1 MNLKN
6 GIMKKFFIAIVFLT
20 GTMMHA
26 QEDGGFGIK
35 AGLNYGSN
43 GDLSQNGQTIID
55 NPDENLGYHFG
66 VFGKIDLG
74 PIYVRPELSY
84 TVLNSDYDNNAFNS
98 SLEVKKLDAPVLVGF
113 KVLGPLHVF
122 AGPSF
127 QYILD
132 TELEDVDLEDVQE
145 EFSIGMQVGVGVNL
159 GNLGIDVRYERGLS
173 ENEAEFSN
181 LGQFGTLD
189 TRPEQIIVGLSLKL

>member
-1 MNLKN
+1 
-6 GIMKKFFIAIVFLT
+6 MKKVFIAIMFLT
-20 GTMMHA
+20 AAMVQA

-55 NPDENLGYHFG
+55 NPDENFGYHFG

-74 PIYVRPELSY
+74 PIYLRPELSY
-84 TVLNSDYDNNAFNS
+84 TVLNSDYDS
-98 SLEVKKLDAPVLVGF
+98 SALEVKKLDAPVLVGF
-113 KVLGPLHVF
+113 QVIGPLHVF

-132 TELEDVDLEDVQE
+132 TELQDVDLQDVQE
-145 EFSIGMQVGVGVNL
+145 EFSIGLQIGVGVNI
-159 GNLGIDVRYERGLS
+159 GNLGIDLRYERGLS
-173 ENEAEFSN
+173 ENEAEFSK
-181 LGQFGTLD
+181 LGQLGGTLD
-189 TRPEQIIVGLSLKL
+189 TRPQQIIVGLSLNL